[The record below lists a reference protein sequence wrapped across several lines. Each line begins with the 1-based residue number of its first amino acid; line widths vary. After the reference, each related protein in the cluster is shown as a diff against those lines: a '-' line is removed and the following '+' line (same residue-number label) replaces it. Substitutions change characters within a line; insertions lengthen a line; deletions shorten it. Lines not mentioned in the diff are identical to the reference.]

1 MVEPCPDFVPP
12 IIALVGILFITAFFP
27 LVIGL
32 FRQRRWIA
40 LKNSINRLIVAYNPD
55 SMTFA
60 TLTIRAGLNTSNGQR
75 VPKDAVEYA
84 ILSLS
89 EGSIKKD

>member
-12 IIALVGILFITAFFP
+12 IIALVGILFISAFFL

-32 FRQRRWIA
+32 FRQRRWIE
-40 LKNSINRLIVAYNPD
+40 LKNSMNRLIVAFNPD

-60 TLTIRAGLNTSNGQR
+60 TFTTKAGLNTSNGQR
-75 VPKDAVEYA
+75 MPQDALEYA